1 VSGAARVRHTW
12 AALAVSTAARVVL
25 GAGALLVLLSVL
37 PTVAGWQTSVVMS
50 GSMEPT
56 VSPGDVVLV
65 RPVDPADLQRG
76 QIVLVDDPDRP
87 GQLRMH
93 RLVGVEDGR
102 LRLRGDANPREDS
115 SLVEPAAVHGTGAL
129 RLPALGLPA
138 VWLAEQRAWPLAGTS
153 VVLMALLGLAL
164 LHRAPE
170 DDDADDVG
178 GAPGASAGP
187 DGDRDPARPIRR
199 RAVSR
204 GRRAAVLGGAV
215 LALVAPVAASG
226 AAATFTAVTTNPTS
240 TFAAAK
246 YWSCTGAN
254 SNASLYYPLQ
264 DAGGTTAVNSGT
276 AGTSA
281 NGTYSSTGV
290 TYRAAGPECGVT
302 TESAITLDGTAG
314 KVWTTQSVTGPQS
327 FTVQTW
333 FSTTTTRGGKL
344 VGFGNGAGGASSV
357 QYDRHVYMTNT
368 GKLAFGV
375 FGSEYYTVTS
385 PSSYNDGRWHL
396 VTATFSGTTGLRLYI
411 DGGLVSQGS
420 APAAENTTGYWR
432 IGYDN
437 MDGWPNAPTSPYF
450 AGSLAHVA
458 IHTSVLSAGQ
468 VADQYGAGPLTC
480 ATQTGPSG
488 TAAPRYWPMQEAGGA
503 RATNA
508 GAAGSVADATY
519 SSGGVT
525 YGVPGP
531 SCGAGASSAVHLDG
545 SSGQLWT
552 SQVVINPQIF
562 SESIWFATTTT
573 RGGRLLG
580 FSSGANGATSA
591 QFDRHIYL
599 NNAGQVY
606 FGVYNGGFFTV
617 NSSSSFNNGA
627 WHLATASFSA
637 ATGLRLYVDGVLVG
651 SSTATT
657 LAENTTGYW
666 RIGYDNIGGWPS
678 GPTSFWFAGSVA
690 QASVYDRVL
699 TAAEVTALY
708 TAGS

>member
-1 VSGAARVRHTW
+1 VTGSIPVRQTW

-65 RPVDPADLQRG
+65 RPVEPAGLHPG

-102 LRLRGDANPREDS
+102 LRLQGDANPRVDS
-115 SLVEPAAVHGTGAL
+115 SLVEAAAVHGTGAL
-129 RLPALGLPA
+129 RLPGLGLPA
-138 VWLAEQRAWPLAGTS
+138 VWLAEHRAWPLAGTS
-153 VVLMALLGLAL
+153 VVLLALLGLAL
-164 LHRAPE
+164 LHRSPE
-170 DDDADDVG
+170 DDDVDGSD
-178 GAPGASAGP
+178 APGASSGP
-187 DGDRDPARPIRR
+187 DGDQDPARPTRR
-199 RAVSR
+199 RPVPR

-215 LALVAPVAASG
+215 LALVAPVAVSG
-226 AAATFTAVTTNPTS
+226 AAATFTAVTGNPTS

-246 YWSCTGAN
+246 NWSCTSLN
-254 SNASLYYPLQ
+254 TSASLYFPLQ
-264 DAGGTTAVNSGT
+264 DSAGPTAVNSGT

-290 TYRAAGPECGVT
+290 TYRTAGPECNAS

-314 KVWTTQSVTGPQS
+314 AVWTTQSVTGPQT

-333 FSTTTTRGGKL
+333 FTTTTTRGGKL
-344 VGFGNGAGGASSV
+344 VGFGNGNAGAASST
-357 QYDRHVYMTNT
+357 YDRHIYMTNA
-368 GKLAFGV
+368 GKLVFGV
-375 FGSEYYTVTS
+375 YSSGYYTVAS

-396 VTATFSGTTGLRLYI
+396 VTATFSSGTGMRLYV
-411 DGGLVSQGS
+411 DGGLVNQGS
-420 APAAENTTGYWR
+420 APAAENATGSWR
-432 IGYDN
+432 IGYDSIST
-437 MDGWPNAPTSPYF
+437 WPDAPTSPYF

-458 IHTSVLSAGQ
+458 IYPSVLSAGE
-468 VADQYGAGPLTC
+468 VTDRHRAGPLTC

-488 TAAPRYWPMQEAGGA
+488 TAAPRYWPMQEAAGTA
-503 RATNA
+503 ATNA
-508 GAAGSVADATY
+508 GAAGSAADATY

-531 SCGAGASSAVHLDG
+531 SCGAGASSAVRLDG

-552 SQVVINPQIF
+552 SQVLTNPQVF

-573 RGGRLLG
+573 RGGRLIG
-580 FSSGANGATSA
+580 FSSGANGATST
-591 QFDRHIYL
+591 QYDRHIYL

-606 FGVYNGGFFTV
+606 FGVYNGGFYTV
-617 NSSSSFNNGA
+617 NSPSSFNNGA

-666 RIGYDNIGGWPS
+666 RIGYDSIGGWPS
-678 GPTSFWFAGSVA
+678 GPTSPWFAGSLA

-699 TAAEVTALY
+699 SAAEVTALY